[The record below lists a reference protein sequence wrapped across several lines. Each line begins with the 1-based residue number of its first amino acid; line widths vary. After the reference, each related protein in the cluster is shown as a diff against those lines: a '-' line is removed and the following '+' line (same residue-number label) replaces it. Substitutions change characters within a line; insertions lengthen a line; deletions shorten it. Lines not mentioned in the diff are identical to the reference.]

1 MADLDLKSR
10 DPQDFIWRSY
20 LKKGRVVRLSSRP
33 QRDRFTVVWDEE
45 ALEVSYSAYKSY
57 ATSCTC
63 SLSRGLIAC
72 SFHRDHPY
80 ADST

>member
-1 MADLDLKSR
+1 MAIVADLDLKSR

-45 ALEVSYSAYKSY
+45 ALEVSYTA
-57 ATSCTC
+57 
-63 SLSRGLIAC
+63 
-72 SFHRDHPY
+72 
-80 ADST
+80 